1 MASERLKEFL
11 ANGKLSLHLGDIAA
25 MPLEDN
31 TVDKVFH
38 SNCYFFWPDLRK
50 GSAEIHRVMKPG
62 RLLLFCFTQKPLVTI
77 VIEPD
82 HKHLEL
88 TNSLTGASLE
98 CIQGV

>member
-1 MASERLKEFL
+1 MKEFL
-11 ANGKLSLHLGDIAA
+11 AYGKLSLYLGDIAA

-38 SNCYFFWPDLRK
+38 SNCYYFWPDLRK

-62 RLLLFCFTQKPLVTI
+62 KAVTLLLHLEAFSHNCDWTALQ
-77 VIEPD
+77 
-82 HKHLEL
+82 HLEL
-88 TNSLTGASLE
+88 TNSLADSSLE